1 MIIGAIGTLFQLLS
15 KKLLIKLEIDDGL
28 GLISV
33 HGVCGFWGLVA
44 AGLFD
49 ESKGTLNTGSI
60 TQVSN

>member
-1 MIIGAIGTLFQLLS
+1 MFKLLS

-33 HGVCGFWGLVA
+33 HGVCGFWGLIA

-49 ESKGTLNTGSI
+49 ETKGTLYTGSI
-60 TQVSN
+60 TTVTN